1 MSRVADIGLQTIMIY
16 LPSVGRAHDCPF
28 DARLKD
34 PERTVQFDNHG
45 GFDDVGLR
53 T

>member
-1 MSRVADIGLQTIMIY
+1 MIY
-16 LPSVGRAHDCPF
+16 LLLVGYAHDCPF
-28 DARLKD
+28 GAWPKA

>member
-1 MSRVADIGLQTIMIY
+1 LQDRMIY
-16 LPSVGRAHDCPF
+16 LPSVGLAHDCPF

-34 PERTVQFDNHG
+34 AERTVRFDNHG